1 VTDPEQHPRLWRYP
15 FKWLREESF
24 WHGVAT
30 STLSTVVVA
39 AATFIGGRSVGMFKM
54 PWHMVMMT
62 IVASS
67 LWIAVIAAIGLAI
80 SVVVTRRMSRRATR
94 HSRQV
99 KIVEPGRRTLERVER
114 VERGED
120 PDAEGDANNG
130 DNKQP

>member
-1 VTDPEQHPRLWRYP
+1 MTDPEQHPRLWRYP
-15 FKWLREESF
+15 FNWLREESF

-30 STLSTVVVA
+30 STFSTVVVA
-39 AATFIGGRSVGMFKM
+39 AATLIGGRWVGMFKM

-99 KIVEPGRRTLERVER
+99 KIVEPPDHRQP
-114 VERGED
+114 GES
-120 PDAEGDANNG
+120 EN
-130 DNKQP
+130 Q